1 MISAIILTRNEEK
14 NIADCIGS
22 VKWCDEVIVI
32 DDNSEDRTVSIAG
45 KEKVEILKEDLDG
58 NFSRQRNLGIDK
70 AKGDWILFVDA
81 DERVTDSLRYEIQ
94 SVISDP
100 LNYYNGFVLKRKDFI
115 WNKQLRYGET
125 AGISFLRLARKNSGR
140 WEGRVHEKWKVKG
153 KIGKLNNSLI
163 HFPHQT
169 LEQFLSEVNLY
180 TDIRSKELYS
190 KGVKTNLFLIIAYP
204 KAKFF
209 VNYIIRRG
217 FLDGLPGLVFATV
230 MSFHSFLVRAK
241 LWMLWQKK

>member
-217 FLDGLPGLVFATV
+217 FLDGLSGLVFATV